1 MARNSTGGKQAKK
14 RKNGVVKPGKRIIE
28 LAEDGQTYG
37 KINKMLG
44 DMRCEVLC
52 EDGIT
57 RICKIRGKMKRRVW
71 ITCGD
76 IVLVCMREYQDEKGD
91 IIHKYLSDEV
101 NFLRERGE
109 ITMDEQRNTISADT
123 TIEGLMADAPS
134 QLPTDGDIGIEID
147 FSNI

>member
-14 RKNGVVKPGKRIIE
+14 RKNGTVKPGKRIIE

-52 EDGIT
+52 EDGII

-91 IIHKYLSDEV
+91 IIHKYLSEEV
-101 NFLRERGE
+101 GFLRETGE
-109 ITMDEQRNTISADT
+109 ITMDQPRTTTSSDT
-123 TIEGLMADAPS
+123 TMEGLIADAPS
-134 QLPTDGDIGIEID
+134 QPTADGDMEIEID
-147 FSNI
+147 FSGI